1 VTCNRSNEHRLSYRA
16 KSSGFRDYA
25 DCADSDDWL
34 QHALQ
39 RVEDARDLAE
49 RESA

>member
-1 VTCNRSNEHRLSYRA
+1 VIWHRCSSRRLSYRA